1 MPTPEELLILLA
13 IDLAT
18 ALIGWLVMW
27 CAIVVVDVLGSAR
40 PSDASVRRLAVDL
53 EQPSAFTATR

>member
-27 CAIVVVDVLGSAR
+27 CVIVVAM
-40 PSDASVRRLAVDL
+40 
-53 EQPSAFTATR
+53 F